1 MLAVAVLTASDFN
14 VNKIPTGSGID
25 FLVWPLMIIGF
36 GVLIYYV
43 VQNAPREKNQEAEKD
58 QE

>member
-1 MLAVAVLTASDFN
+1 MLAAAVLASSDFN

-36 GVLIYYV
+36 GVLIYFV
-43 VQNAPREKNQEAEKD
+43 VQNAPRDKNQEAEKD

>member
-1 MLAVAVLTASDFN
+1 MLALSLLATGEFN
-14 VNKIPTGSGID
+14 VNKIPAGSGID

-43 VQNAPREKNQEAEKD
+43 VQNAPKEKD
-58 QE
+58 KEGKE

>member
-1 MLAVAVLTASDFN
+1 MLAAAVLTTSDFN